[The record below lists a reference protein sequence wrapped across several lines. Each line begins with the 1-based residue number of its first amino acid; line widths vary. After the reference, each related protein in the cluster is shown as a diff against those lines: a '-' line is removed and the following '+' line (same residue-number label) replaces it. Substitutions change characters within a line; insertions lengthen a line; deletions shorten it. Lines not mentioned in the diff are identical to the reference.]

1 MGNLK
6 NTGALVAPLLHGES
20 SALPINRLLRLKW
33 IETLAIESIS
43 PMTGQVLERFVE
55 YSPAQVTQIIEQV
68 QDAWPAWRRTSLEHR
83 SQRMR
88 ALADEL
94 RRDQQR
100 LACLMAEEM
109 GKPLGEGRAEIEKCA
124 WVCEHYAD
132 HAAAYLAPQAVVSD
146 AGRSQIAFRP
156 LGAILAVMPWNF
168 PFWQVFRFAAPALM
182 AGNVGLLKHAS
193 NVPRCALA
201 IEKLFE
207 RAAFPPQVFRTLL
220 IGSAQVD
227 EVLGHAA
234 VRAVTL
240 TGSDLAGR
248 KVAAKAGAL
257 LKKSVLELGGSD
269 PFIVMPDADLTE
281 AAAQG
286 ARSRCLNA
294 GQSCIAAKRFIVFD
308 EVYGEFLSLL
318 KQSMA
323 ALKVGD
329 PLLETT
335 QVGPM
340 ARGDLRQELHA
351 QVQESLAAGAELILG
366 GQPLPQAGY
375 YYPPTIL
382 AGVAPGMPAYDQEL
396 FGPVAAVIRVF
407 DEAQALAVANDTLFG
422 LGASIWSGDSQ
433 RAEALAAEIE
443 AGAVFV
449 NGMVKSDPRLPF
461 GGIKESGYG
470 RELAD
475 YGIREFVN
483 VQTVWVR

>member
-1 MGNLK
+1 M
-6 NTGALVAPLLHGES
+6 
-20 SALPINRLLRLKW
+20 
-33 IETLAIESIS
+33 AIESIS
-43 PMTGQVLERFVE
+43 PITGQVLERFTE
-55 YSPAQVTQIIEQV
+55 YSPEQVSRIIEQV
-68 QDAWPAWRRTSLEHR
+68 QDAWPAWRRTSIADRAE
-83 SQRMR
+83 RMR
-88 ALADEL
+88 ALATEL

-109 GKPLGEGRAEIEKCA
+109 GKPLAEGRGEIEKCA
-124 WVCEHYAD
+124 WVCEHYAE
-132 HAAAYLAPQAVVSD
+132 HAGDYLAPQSVASD
-146 AGRSQIAFRP
+146 AGRSQVAFRP

-207 RAAFPPQVFRTLL
+207 QAGFPCQVFRTLL
-220 IGSAQVD
+220 IGSGQVD
-227 EVLGHAA
+227 GVLSHAA

-248 KVAAKAGAL
+248 KVAATAGAM

-286 ARSRCLNA
+286 ARSRCINS

-308 EVYGEFLSLL
+308 EVYGKFLDLL
-318 KQSMA
+318 RQAMA
-323 ALKVGD
+323 ELEVGD

-340 ARGDLRQELHA
+340 ARGDLRDELHA
-351 QVQESLAAGAELILG
+351 QVQESVAAGADLVLG
-366 GQPLPQAGY
+366 GKPLPRAGY

-382 AGVAPGMPAYDQEL
+382 ANVAPGMPAYDQEL
-396 FGPVAAVIRVF
+396 FGPVAAVIRVS
-407 DEAQALAVANDTLFG
+407 DESQALAVANDTPFG
-422 LGASIWSGDSQ
+422 LGASIWSADSC
-433 RAEALAAEIE
+433 RAETLAAEIE

-483 VQTVWVR
+483 IQTVWVR

>member
-1 MGNLK
+1 
-6 NTGALVAPLLHGES
+6 
-20 SALPINRLLRLKW
+20 
-33 IETLAIESIS
+33 
-43 PMTGQVLERFVE
+43 
-55 YSPAQVTQIIEQV
+55 
-68 QDAWPAWRRTSLEHR
+68 
-83 SQRMR
+83 
-88 ALADEL
+88 
-94 RRDQQR
+94 
-100 LACLMAEEM
+100 
-109 GKPLGEGRAEIEKCA
+109 
-124 WVCEHYAD
+124 
-132 HAAAYLAPQAVVSD
+132 
-146 AGRSQIAFRP
+146 
-156 LGAILAVMPWNF
+156 
-168 PFWQVFRFAAPALM
+168 M

-207 RAAFPPQVFRTLL
+207 RAGFPPQVFRTLL
-220 IGSAQVD
+220 IGSGQVD
-227 EVLGHAA
+227 DVIAHPA
-234 VRAVTL
+234 VKAVTL

-248 KVAAKAGAL
+248 KVAAKAGAM

-269 PFIVMPDADLTE
+269 PFIVMPDADLKE

-286 ARSRCLNA
+286 ARSRCLNS

-308 EVYGEFLSLL
+308 EVYERFLDLL
-318 KQSMA
+318 RQAMA
-323 ALKVGD
+323 ALEVGD

-340 ARGDLRQELHA
+340 ARGDLRDELHV
-351 QVQESLAAGAELILG
+351 QVQESLAAGAKLILG
-366 GQPLPQAGY
+366 GKPLPQAGY

-382 AGVAPGMPAYDQEL
+382 ANVAPGMAAYDQEL
-396 FGPVAAVIRVF
+396 FGPVAAVIRVA
-407 DEAQALAVANDTLFG
+407 DEAEALAVANDTPFG
-422 LGASIWSGDSQ
+422 LGASIWSGDSR
-433 RAEALAAEIE
+433 RAEMLAEEIE